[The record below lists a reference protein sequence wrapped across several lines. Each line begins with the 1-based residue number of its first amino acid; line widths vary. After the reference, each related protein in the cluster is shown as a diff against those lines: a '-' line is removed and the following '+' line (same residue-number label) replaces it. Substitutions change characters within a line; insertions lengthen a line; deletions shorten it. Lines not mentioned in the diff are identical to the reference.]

1 MNFKD
6 FLEKGPKETGMPSME
21 TIDSKK
27 KEEVTGLLEKAKT
40 ILAKAG
46 VEEPA
51 EWIKNYCSDM
61 GMDKEM
67 EEDDMPESEDE
78 DEDKERRSSL
88 IIALLKKKGDKEE
101 E

>member
-67 EEDDMPESEDE
+67 DEDDMPESP
-78 DEDKERRSSL
+78 RRARRASNSAGFSRMARISCMGGL
-88 IIALLKKKGDKEE
+88 
-101 E
+101 